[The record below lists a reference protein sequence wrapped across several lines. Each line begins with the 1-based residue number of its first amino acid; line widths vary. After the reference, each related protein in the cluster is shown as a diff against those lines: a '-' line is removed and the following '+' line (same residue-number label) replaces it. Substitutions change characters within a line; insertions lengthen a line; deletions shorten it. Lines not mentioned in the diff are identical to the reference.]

1 MRITLKTI
9 IRILY
14 SLVITL
20 MAATFITT
28 AAGATELFKYNMLN
42 PQISKQK
49 AEFLNAKSPGMDSA
63 PKFDRSVSSTA
74 GPFLSSLLIPGWGQY
89 KQGRKNTAVM
99 FIGFEVVMWGGIYLT
114 QKYGNALEDDYI
126 AYAVSHAGISSSG
139 KKHEYYV
146 DIGNYSSQYEFN
158 EVQQKERDYESL
170 YMGEEYYWNW
180 DSDNNRNH
188 FEDLRIKSDSY
199 KHSAIYF
206 AGAIVINH
214 LVSAVEAARYQ
225 RKHESIRAGVGFN
238 SQGNAMLTIIKG
250 F

>member
-1 MRITLKTI
+1 MTTKSKILSSVI
-9 IRILY
+9 IIM
-14 SLVITL
+14 L
-20 MAATFITT
+20 MGLLLTVVGGETD
-28 AAGATELFKYNMLN
+28 LFKYSMLN
-42 PQISKQK
+42 PDISAHK
-49 AEFLNAKSPGMDSA
+49 AELMNVNSPGSGSA
-63 PKFDRSVSSTA
+63 PKFDRSASSTA

-99 FIGFEVVMWGGIYLT
+99 FIGFEVAMWGGIFLT
-114 QKYGNALEDDYI
+114 QTYGNSLEDDYI
-126 AYAVSHAGISSSG
+126 AYAVSHAGISSVG
-139 KKHEYYV
+139 KNHEYYV
-146 DIGNYSSQYEFN
+146 DIGNYSSQSEFN

-170 YMGEEYYWNW
+170 YIGEEYYWNW
-180 DSDNNRNH
+180 DSNNNRNH

-225 RKHESIRAGVGFN
+225 RKHDSIHAGVGFN